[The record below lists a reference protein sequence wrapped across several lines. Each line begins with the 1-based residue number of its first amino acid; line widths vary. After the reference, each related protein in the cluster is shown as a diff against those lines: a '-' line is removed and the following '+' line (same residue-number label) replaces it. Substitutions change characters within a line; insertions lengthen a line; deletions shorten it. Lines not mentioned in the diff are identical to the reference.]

1 MRKSFIL
8 LEIAPLNLV
17 INCCEAVGIRIKG
30 SAKKEHH

>member
-8 LEIAPLNLV
+8 LDIAPLNLV
-17 INCCEAVGIRIKG
+17 INRCEAVEINKS